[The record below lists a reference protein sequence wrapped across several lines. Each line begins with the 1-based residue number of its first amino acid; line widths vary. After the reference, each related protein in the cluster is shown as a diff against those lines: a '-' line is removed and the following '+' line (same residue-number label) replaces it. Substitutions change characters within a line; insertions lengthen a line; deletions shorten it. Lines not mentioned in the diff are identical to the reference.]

1 MQVGQPSARTRRSG
15 AQSMLQP
22 GPLPRY
28 EKLHLMPIAGQWR
41 EGRSGKRL
49 ADHDPY
55 TGASLLEIALAN
67 AADVDEAYRGA
78 RDAQVLWAQTP
89 PQDRREVLECA
100 AQIMG
105 RRRDEIIEW
114 LIKEAG
120 STRVKADIEFQMVQ
134 YGMLEAASYPSHVE
148 GKIIPAAV
156 PGKES
161 RVYREPVGVVGVISP
176 WNFPL
181 QLSNRSV
188 APAIALGNAVVLK
201 PASDTPV
208 TGGLLLAKI
217 FEEAGLPPGVLSVVI
232 GAGSDIGDAFLDNP
246 IPRVLSF
253 TGSTEVGRSVGEH
266 AGRHIKK
273 VCLEL
278 GGNTPFLVLRDA
290 DLQRAVDA
298 AVVGKFLHQ
307 GQICMAVNRI
317 IVEAP
322 LYEEFVAR
330 FARRVSA
337 LPYGDPQKAETVVGP
352 LINKSQFESLE
363 RKVKESVAAG
373 ARAVVHGPSRGL
385 VYAPTVLADV
395 TNDMPAAREELFGPV
410 ASVLRAD
417 DEEDAIRIA
426 NDTEYG
432 LSASVFTRDAERG
445 VLVARRIRAGMT
457 HVNDMPVND
466 EPNTAFGGEKASGLG
481 RFGGQWAI
489 EELSTDHWISV
500 QHAPRTY
507 PF

>member
-1 MQVGQPSARTRRSG
+1 
-15 AQSMLQP
+15 MLQA

-28 EKLHLMPIAGQWR
+28 EKLELMPIAGAWR
-41 EGRSGKRL
+41 EGRAGKRL
-49 ADHDPY
+49 LDRDPFS
-55 TGASLLEIALAN
+55 GATLAHVTVAN
-67 AADVDEAYRGA
+67 ESDVDEAYRGA
-78 RDAQVLWAQTP
+78 RDAQRRWAATP
-89 PQDRREVLECA
+89 PPARRDVFECA
-100 AQIMG
+100 GQIVA
-105 RRRDEIIEW
+105 RRRDEILDW

-120 STRVKADIEFQMVQ
+120 STRVKADVEYQMLQ
-134 YGMLEAASYPSHVE
+134 YGLLEASTYPAHVE

-181 QLSNRSV
+181 HLTNRFV
-188 APAIALGNAVVLK
+188 APAIALGNAVVVK
-201 PASDTPV
+201 PASDTPI

-217 FEEAGLPPGVLSVVI
+217 LEEAGLPPGVLSVVI
-232 GAGSDIGDAFLDNP
+232 GAGDEIGDAFVEHA
-246 IPRVLSF
+246 IPRVLCF
-253 TGSTEVGRSVGEH
+253 TGSTEVGRSIAGR

-278 GGNTPFLVLRDA
+278 GGNTPFIVLADA
-290 DLQRAVDA
+290 DLDRAVDA

-307 GQICMAVNRI
+307 GQSCMAVNRF
-317 IVEAP
+317 IVDQRVHDD
-322 LYEEFVAR
+322 FVAR
-330 FARRVSA
+330 FAKRVGA
-337 LPYGDPQKAETVVGP
+337 LAYGDPSRPETVVGP
-352 LINKSQFESLE
+352 LVNQAQFDAVD
-363 RKVKESVAAG
+363 RKVKESLRAG
-373 ARAVVHGPSRGL
+373 ARAIVRAPSRGL

-395 TNDMPAAREELFGPV
+395 TNDMPVAREEVFGPV
-410 ASVLRAD
+410 APVLRAD
-417 DEEDAIRIA
+417 DEEHAIAIA

-432 LSASVFTRDAERG
+432 VSASVFTRDAERG
-445 VLVARRIRAGMT
+445 VLVARCIQAGMT
-457 HVNDMPVND
+457 QVNDMPVND
-466 EPNTAFGGEKASGLG
+466 EPNTAFGGVKSSGLG